1 MLKKIIDKRNY
12 IILFIIIILI
22 IFIIFNLSTKV
33 KEQMKSFYYFNET
46 ITIKIYSSKNMDKT
60 FEEIDNIYKKYNK
73 FYKNPSNNTNKEL
86 IEILKYGKKLYK
98 ETNGLIDITA
108 DELIKNIEEDKEYT
122 FKTTI
127 NNLNFKDKQTLNN
140 INIDTIIGSY
150 ATQKVEEYLKKA
162 NINDYI
168 ISEDGNILAGNHY
181 DNGKYSISIN
191 NQSGEVI
198 DIAYIANKSMVTK
211 GNVNTFKPYM
221 VNPLTS
227 KKNEDNKMV
236 VVIAGDINK
245 ANMLAN
251 ALYLMDITEG
261 KKFIKKYNADALWY
275 TNDGKI
281 KMTKE
286 FKIYLDNN

>member
-86 IEILKYGKKLYK
+86 IEILKYGKKIYK

-150 ATQKVEEYLKKA
+150 ATKKVEEYLKKA

-286 FKIYLDNN
+286 FKIYLANN

>member
-122 FKTTI
+122 LKTTI
-127 NNLNFKDKQTLNN
+127 NN
-140 INIDTIIGSY
+140 
-150 ATQKVEEYLKKA
+150 
-162 NINDYI
+162 
-168 ISEDGNILAGNHY
+168 
-181 DNGKYSISIN
+181 
-191 NQSGEVI
+191 
-198 DIAYIANKSMVTK
+198 
-211 GNVNTFKPYM
+211 
-221 VNPLTS
+221 
-227 KKNEDNKMV
+227 
-236 VVIAGDINK
+236 
-245 ANMLAN
+245 
-251 ALYLMDITEG
+251 
-261 KKFIKKYNADALWY
+261 
-275 TNDGKI
+275 
-281 KMTKE
+281 
-286 FKIYLDNN
+286 